1 MPAVD
6 RRALRHALLY
16 APAAAIAASAVARA
30 LDEWNDFRGYQIAG
44 EALRASTY
52 TDHVS
57 NTWPPFFSLFAAGL
71 VELTRLPLPMA
82 RFLWAAFNA
91 AVFARACVR
100 YWRAVGGN
108 EAPWWVSPVAALATA
123 PFLALHLLTHQV
135 YALIFAMSIEA
146 FLCAEKGQEVRGGIW
161 LGIAG
166 AMKVTPALLLPYFLL
181 QRRWKL
187 ATTSLALALACS
199 LSLVPFLG
207 LQGTVDAH
215 RSWIDRAVRLRG
227 THGIRNQSIQALV
240 ERLST
245 GEAKLEQAGI
255 DPIVPLDGATAD
267 RIGKLL
273 SWGLI
278 LCAAFALRRVPP
290 VQAAAPLLAVSVLA
304 VPYCWRT
311 QLIALFPLLLLSLW
325 KLARRPGLLDL
336 VLCLPF
342 FLCMVEREPGLIGL
356 HGFELLEGAG
366 LTCALSLLLVLNALR
381 PGGILQVGSTLPPDA
396 FRLEAR
402 ETR

>member
-123 PFLALHLLTHQV
+123 PFLALHLVTHQV

-187 ATTSLALALACS
+187 ATTSLALALVCS

-245 GEAKLEQAGI
+245 GEAKL
-255 DPIVPLDGATAD
+255 
-267 RIGKLL
+267 
-273 SWGLI
+273 
-278 LCAAFALRRVPP
+278 RR
-290 VQAAAPLLAVSVLA
+290 
-304 VPYCWRT
+304 
-311 QLIALFPLLLLSLW
+311 
-325 KLARRPGLLDL
+325 G
-336 VLCLPF
+336 
-342 FLCMVEREPGLIGL
+342 
-356 HGFELLEGAG
+356 
-366 LTCALSLLLVLNALR
+366 
-381 PGGILQVGSTLPPDA
+381 
-396 FRLEAR
+396 
-402 ETR
+402 ET